1 MGQWAQ
7 LYALGASLSCSPTD
21 FCAPGAYECTPA
33 TSEPD
38 AGGGGGGGADA
49 TAGHGGAANGGDAA
63 GGAAGSGAD
72 MMGGAAGDAGASGAA
87 GGPALPDD
95 PCLPNAPVD
104 ACPLRD
110 DTGIYVDPANGDDRA
125 LGTRDA
131 PLASAAKALL
141 IASDL
146 GKPVYLCNA
155 EYDELLDASDAAAA
169 LRGGYTCP
177 GDDRGAWVYVAG
189 ERASVRPTAAG
200 VVLEVRDVAAF
211 AVSDVDFHAADGE
224 GASASSVAAFVAAS
238 TDVAFTRVVLSAG
251 KGVDGADAVLDPF
264 TLPNPESLIGN
275 GSGQQPE
282 FAKECVC
289 PAGDFSRGG
298 GAAPLGGGPGGDGA
312 PDWGGGKGG
321 RLGTCETT
329 GNGGRGEDAPVP
341 APSTG
346 AKEIGQLLLDGWHP
360 TPGVDGK
367 DGQAGQGGGGAASI
381 LANYSASSGGG
392 CGGCGGRGG
401 PGGGGG
407 GASIALLTLESAIS
421 LEDVALEASAAGHG
435 GDGAPGQA
443 GQGGGAAGE
452 PPPNYCSGG
461 AGGKGADGTAGG
473 GGAGGISIALLTL
486 ASSIDDRNAS
496 TTLRVGTAGDGGL
509 GGLPGVND
517 GINGLS
523 RTKLVLA
530 SD

>member
-1 MGQWAQ
+1 M
-7 LYALGASLSCSPTD
+7 LCSALPVACSSD
-21 FCAPGAYECTPA
+21 EFCGSDSYECAPGGGHAAEGGSA
-33 TSEPD
+33 
-38 AGGGGGGGADA
+38 AG
-49 TAGHGGAANGGDAA
+49 AA
-63 GGAAGSGAD
+63 GGA
-72 MMGGAAGDAGASGAA
+72 GGARDGEGGAAGARGGEGGAPEAGAAGHDSAADAGDAGAAGAENQ
-87 GGPALPDD
+87 PK
-95 PCLPNAPVD
+95 PCQPQAPVD

-110 DTGIYVDPANGDDRA
+110 DTGIYVDPTNGDDRA

-131 PLASAAKALL
+131 PLASVAKALL

-155 EYDELLDASDAAAA
+155 EYDELLDASDAAVA

-189 ERASVRPTAAG
+189 ERATVRPAATG

-211 AVSDVDFHAADGE
+211 AVSDVEFYAADGE

-238 TDVAFTRVVLSAG
+238 MDVAFTRVVLRAG
-251 KGVDGADAVLDPF
+251 KGVDGADAVLEPF
-264 TLPNPESLIGN
+264 TLPNPESLIGS

-282 FAKECVC
+282 FAKECAC
-289 PAGDFSRGG
+289 PAGDLSRGG

-312 PDWGGGKGG
+312 PDWGGGQGG

-341 APSTG
+341 APSAG

-367 DGQAGQGGGGAASI
+367 DGAAGQGGGGAASI

-407 GASIALLTLESAIS
+407 GASIALLTLDSAIS
-421 LEDVALEASAAGHG
+421 LEDVALESSAAGDG

-452 PPPNYCSGG
+452 PPVNYCSGG

-473 GGAGGISIALLTL
+473 GGAGGVSIALLTL

-496 TTLRVGTAGDGGL
+496 TSLRVGAAGDGGV